1 MTIPEA
7 SQLVLQAGTMGE
19 GGEIF
24 ILDMGAPVKIAD
36 LARDLIALSGLRPG
50 VDIDIR
56 FTGIRPGEKLFEEIA
71 VDAESAEKTRHPK
84 IYVGRLRPHAWDA
97 VQRQLSELERAA
109 GDGPERI
116 RAKLRE
122 LVPEYRP
129 DPHAAPAEAAP
140 VAAAARRAANE

>member
-1 MTIPEA
+1 
-7 SQLVLQAGTMGE
+7 
-19 GGEIF
+19 
-24 ILDMGAPVKIAD
+24 
-36 LARDLIALSGLRPG
+36 
-50 VDIDIR
+50 
-56 FTGIRPGEKLFEEIA
+56 
-71 VDAESAEKTRHPK
+71 
-84 IYVGRLRPHAWDA
+84 

-129 DPHAAPAEAAP
+129 DPHAAPAGAAP